1 LQAKPGLDG
10 VVRKMPI
17 GSCFHAL
24 QLWTRRARRA
34 GESSALSSSCAARTR
49 RCPSEEGPSASHVAV
64 PARRQSPER
73 LARPYPALP
82 PTQRSSCASAI
93 RCLGNLGPNAG
104 LDGHLSQAN
113 SRPEVSPKTA
123 TPRLSALWRRLRGLS
138 AVSALSAPA
147 RSRARRGRG
156 SWPRVG
162 RRPDPPRRAKQRARA
177 PPGASP
183 PSRQGRLP

>member
-1 LQAKPGLDG
+1 MACGYG
-10 VVRKMPI
+10 HFEA
-17 GSCFHAL
+17 G
-24 QLWTRRARRA
+24 RA
-34 GESSALSSSCAARTR
+34 GDSPALSNSCAARARLCR
-49 RCPSEEGPSASHVAV
+49 REKRSSASNVAV
-64 PARRQSPER
+64 RTPRRSSER

-93 RCLGNLGPNAG
+93 RRLGHLGPNAG
-104 LDGHLSQAN
+104 LDGHLSQAI
-113 SRPEVSPKTA
+113 SQPEVSPKTA